1 MLGNCKITAF
11 KLQDHSFALP
21 DIAVQRSFESD
32 GCSDRGLARD
42 RCDVQSA
49 ETMTTAD
56 FIPHGLT
63 TEQWQQVARLAVSLS
78 PDQALWISG
87 YFAGI
92 GHHARG
98 AMGVVEVPLAPP
110 ASNAVGENVP
120 ASRTLTI
127 LFGSETGNSAGVARM
142 LAEEATKRGLKPVL
156 TDMADYNLRKL
167 KEERDLLIVTS
178 THGEGDPPLSAKP
191 FFEFIESRKAP
202 RLADMHYAVLALGD
216 STYEQYC
223 GAGKRLDERLEQLGG
238 IRIAPR
244 VDCDVDYED
253 AAAAWV
259 ASIAAKL
266 GAATAAA
273 GRSPAGAAAT
283 IPAPPR
289 AAATDRRNPFV
300 ATVIDNF
307 ALTGRGASKETRHL
321 ELGLDGSGMTFEPGD
336 ALGILPRNDPALV
349 EALLHA
355 LSLSEAT
362 QVTVKDRVMTAGE
375 ALSSIYEITAATPRF
390 IAHWAKLSGAA
401 KLEALQHD
409 LAAEERAAFLRGHHV
424 IDIVRQFPVTGIGAE
439 TLLAGLRPLQPRLYS
454 VASSL
459 SLAPD
464 EVHLAVSVVRYDLH
478 GEKRTGVASGQIAE
492 RAEPDTTLPVYVQA
506 NLHFRLPAGDAPIIM
521 IGAGTGVAPYRAFL
535 QDREAHGTTGRSW
548 LFFGERNFHTDFL
561 YQTEWQGWLKDGT
574 LSRLNVAF
582 SRDQSEKIYVQHRLR
597 EHGRDVYAWLEE
609 GAHLYL
615 CGDGA
620 RLAPDVHAAL
630 ADIVQRERACDSE
643 EAQAYLDALRRDH
656 RYQTDVY

>member
-1 MLGNCKITAF
+1 
-11 KLQDHSFALP
+11 
-21 DIAVQRSFESD
+21 
-32 GCSDRGLARD
+32 
-42 RCDVQSA
+42 
-49 ETMTTAD
+49 MTTAD

-63 TEQWQQVARLAVSLS
+63 TEQWQQVAKLAVSLS

-98 AMGVVEVPLAPP
+98 AIGIVEAPLAPQEP
-110 ASNAVGENVP
+110 DVIGESGS

-191 FFEFIESRKAP
+191 FFEFVESRKAP
-202 RLADMHYAVLALGD
+202 RLVDLRYAILALGD

-223 GAGKRLDERLEQLGG
+223 GAGRRLDERLEALGG
-238 IRIAPR
+238 IRIASR

-253 AAAAWV
+253 VAAAWV
-259 ASIAAKL
+259 ASIATEL
-266 GAATAAA
+266 GDATAPA
-273 GRSPAGAAAT
+273 GRSAAIAAT
-283 IPAPPR
+283 IPAPAR
-289 AAATDRRNPFV
+289 AAPDRRNPFA

-321 ELGLDGSGMTFEPGD
+321 ELRLDGSGMTFEPGD
-336 ALGILPRNDPALV
+336 ALGILPRNDPTLV
-349 EALLHA
+349 EALLRA
-355 LSLSEAT
+355 LSLSETT
-362 QVTVKDRVMTAGE
+362 QVAVKDRVMTAGE
-375 ALSSIYEITAATPRF
+375 ALSSFYEITAATPRF
-390 IAHWAKLSGAA
+390 IGHWAKLSGAA
-401 KLEALQHD
+401 KLEALQLD
-409 LAAEERAAFLRGHHV
+409 LAAEERAAFLRRHHV
-424 IDIVRQFPVTGIGAE
+424 IDIVRQFPASGIGAE

-478 GEKRTGVASGQIAE
+478 DEMRTGVASGQLAE

-506 NLHFRLPAGDAPIIM
+506 NPHFRLPAGDAPIIM
-521 IGAGTGVAPYRAFL
+521 IGAGTGIAPYRACL
-535 QDREAHGTTGRSW
+535 QDREARGTTGRSW

-574 LSRLNVAF
+574 LGRLNVAF

-630 ADIVQRERACDSE
+630 VDIVQRERACDRE
-643 EAQAYLDALRRDH
+643 EAQAYLDTLRRDH

>member
-1 MLGNCKITAF
+1 MP
-11 KLQDHSFALP
+11 S
-21 DIAVQRSFESD
+21 VQR
-32 GCSDRGLARD
+32 AN
-42 RCDVQSA
+42 A
-49 ETMTTAD
+49 MTTAD

-63 TEQWQQVARLAVSLS
+63 TQQWQQVAKLAVSLS
-78 PDQALWISG
+78 PNQALWISG

-98 AMGVVEVPLAPP
+98 ARGVVDAPLAPQAP
-110 ASNAVGENVP
+110 AVVVESGP

-127 LFGSETGNSAGVARM
+127 LFGGETGNSASVARR

-167 KEERDLLIVTS
+167 KDERDLLIVTS

-191 FFEFIESRKAP
+191 FFEFVESRKAP
-202 RLADMHYAVLALGD
+202 RPADMRYAILALGD

-223 GAGKRLDERLEQLGG
+223 GAGRRLDQRLEELGG

-253 AAAAWV
+253 AAEAWV
-259 ASIAAKL
+259 ASIATKL
-266 GAATAAA
+266 GATTAPVGRSAAA
-273 GRSPAGAAAT
+273 VAAT
-283 IPAPPR
+283 IPAVPH
-289 AAATDRRNPFV
+289 AAAPDKRNPFA

-307 ALTGRGASKETRHL
+307 ALTGRGASKEIRHL
-321 ELGLDGSGMTFEPGD
+321 ELRLDGSGMTFEPGD

-349 EALLHA
+349 TALLHS
-355 LSLSEAT
+355 LSLSETA
-362 QVTVKDRVMTAGE
+362 QVTVKDRAMTAGE
-375 ALSSIYEITAATPRF
+375 ALSSFYEITAATPRF
-390 IAHWAKLSGAA
+390 IAHWVKVSGAA

-424 IDIVRQFPVTGIGAE
+424 IDIVRQFPVGGIGADI
-439 TLLAGLRPLQPRLYS
+439 LLAGLRPLQPRLYS

-478 GEKRTGVASGQIAE
+478 DEMRTGVASGQIAR
-492 RAEPDTTLPVYVQA
+492 RAESDTTLPVYVQA
-506 NLHFRLPAGDAPIIM
+506 NPHFRPPAGDAPIIM
-521 IGAGTGVAPYRAFL
+521 IGAGTGVAPYRAFM
-535 QDREAHGTTGRSW
+535 QDREARGVAGRSW

-574 LSRLNVAF
+574 LGRLNVAF

-630 ADIVQRERACDSE
+630 LDIVQQERACDSE
-643 EAQAYLDALRRDH
+643 EARAYLDALRRDR
-656 RYQTDVY
+656 RYQVDVY